1 MKKKCLFGIFLPLVP
16 LFVLTSC
23 TNSEIKN
30 IETED
35 ESYVDDQDVKGNTTT
50 NTTKELL
57 YDPVY
62 ETTSASVSLVSDVS
76 STTSVEETVEKVYDS
91 VVSITASSVSQAS
104 AGSGV
109 LFAEDLD
116 LGLSYLVT
124 CFHVIED
131 ASQFEITMSD
141 GTVYSAELVGGYED
155 MDLAILS
162 IEKTDLC
169 YASLFSDSDTLKL
182 GSSVVA
188 IGNPLGTLP
197 GSVSAGVIS
206 YVNRKVQTDTYSY
219 RTLLQTDVAINSGNS
234 GGGLFNTSGAL
245 IGIVN
250 AKYAQTG
257 VEGLGFAIPSNDVID
272 TINSILATAKYDTMN
287 KVWSEGYV
295 EGDYEYGFTI
305 TLGYYSSGMGWNQSR
320 TYVYYVSSVL
330 SGKTYTGSE
339 LEESDILKEI
349 KVDYSDSNK
358 EDITYKVSTS
368 EDVNEWLYSLDLSLD
383 DTLYFTVT
391 RSNQTKTIEVDVVQ
405 FIYSI

>member
-1 MKKKCLFGIFLPLVP
+1 MKKKFLFGIFIPLVP

-23 TNSEIKN
+23 TNSEIKS

-62 ETTSASVSLVSDVS
+62 ETTTASVSLVSDVS

-287 KVWSEGYV
+287 KVWCEGYV

-330 SGKTYTGSE
+330 SGNTYTGSE
-339 LEESDILKEI
+339 LKESDILKEI
-349 KVDYSDSNK
+349 KVDYSDSSK
-358 EDITYKVSTS
+358 EDITYTVSTS